1 MSTVSRREFMIGSAA
16 AAGALALRPESL
28 FAQEKPADMTIA
40 RWGGQKPDNE
50 QIKSVAAKLAKQ
62 AIDGLGGMNRFVKR
76 GDVVWIKPNIG
87 WDRTPEQA
95 ANTNPE
101 LLAALIEMCFNAG
114 AKTIKM
120 GDNPCNPAIKTY
132 ENSGIAPMARKLGVD
147 VLFLDESRYKEMAVK
162 GELIK
167 THPVYPEIV
176 ECDLVINV
184 PILKHH
190 RLADLTMCM
199 KNYMGVIGERK
210 SFHNKG
216 IATCVADITRFM
228 KPRLCILDAVR
239 VLTANGPSG
248 GKSADDVAVKGVV
261 AAGVDIVALD
271 ALGAEIMGKDPKAIE
286 SVKKGEETGLGRI
299 NYRSLALKEFSVT

>member
-1 MSTVSRREFMIGSAA
+1 MSIVSRREFIATSAA
-16 AAGALALRPESL
+16 TAGMMALRPQGVL
-28 FAQEKPADMTIA
+28 AQQPSTDMTIA
-40 RWGGQKPDNE
+40 RWGGQKPNDE
-50 QIKSVAAKLAKQ
+50 ELKDIAVKLTTQ
-62 AIDGLGGMNRFVKR
+62 AIEGLGGMNRFVKR

-87 WDRTPEQA
+87 WDRKPEQA

-101 LLAALIEMCFNAG
+101 LVATLLQMCFNAG
-114 AKTIKM
+114 AKTIKI

-132 ENSGIAPMARKLGVD
+132 ENSGIAPIARKLGAK

-184 PILKHH
+184 PVLKHH

-216 IATCVADITRFM
+216 FATCVADITRFM
-228 KPRLCILDAVR
+228 KPRLCILDAIR

-248 GKSADDVAVKGVV
+248 GKLEDVAVKGTV

-271 ALGAEIMGKDPKAIE
+271 AFGAEVMGKDPKAIE
-286 SVKKGEETGLGRI
+286 SVKKGEETGLGKI
-299 NYRSLALKEFSVT
+299 DYRSLALKEFSVT